1 MDKVEHI
8 AKREPGHH
16 PPVGQG
22 PGKKE
27 EVQAMFD
34 AIARRYDLL
43 NRMLSAG
50 IDQRWR
56 RAATAALGAAEPK
69 RVLDV
74 ATGTGDLAIA
84 VVEAGIASVVGVDIA
99 EEMLEVAREKV
110 RRRGLEERVTLRTG
124 DAERLPFSDR
134 QFDAATVA
142 FGVRNFEDL
151 QRGLQEIR
159 RVLRPGAMVV
169 VLEFSSPR
177 RFPVKQLY
185 AFYSRFILPWIGRLV
200 SRDKG
205 AYTYLPESI
214 RAFPDGEAFLD
225 ELHRAG
231 FEQVEARPLT

>member
-1 MDKVEHI
+1 
-8 AKREPGHH
+8 
-16 PPVGQG
+16 
-22 PGKKE
+22 
-27 EVQAMFD
+27 MFD

-56 RAATAALGAAEPK
+56 RAATVALADAEPK

-84 VVEAGIASVVGVDIA
+84 VIEGGAESVVGVDIA

-110 RRRGLEERVTLRTG
+110 RRRGMEEQVTLRVG

-159 RVLRPGAMVV
+159 RVLRPGGKIV
-169 VLEFSSPR
+169 VLEFSSPKH
-177 RFPVKQLY
+177 FPVRQVY
-185 AFYSRFILPWIGRLV
+185 AFYSRFVMPWIGRLI

-214 RAFPDGEAFLD
+214 RAFPDGENFLA
-225 ELHRAG
+225 ELRMAG
-231 FEQVEARPLT
+231 FEQVEAKPLTFGIATLYAGWVVGAASGRQRRRGGVESRAA